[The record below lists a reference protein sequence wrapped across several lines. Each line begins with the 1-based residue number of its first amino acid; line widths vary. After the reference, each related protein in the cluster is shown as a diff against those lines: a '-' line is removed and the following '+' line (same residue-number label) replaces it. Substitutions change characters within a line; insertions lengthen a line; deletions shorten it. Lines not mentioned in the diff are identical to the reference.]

1 MMYLILLTILLP
13 LVLGVYLY
21 FRKIE
26 NRNLKNIIIASVIAL
41 VVIINILLTFFTG
54 RFNLFKFSN
63 HLEVGFMIDGL
74 GSFFSI
80 AISIIWLLVTIY
92 SFEYMKHEE
101 NEDKFYCFYLLTFA
115 SLMGM
120 CYAKNL
126 ISAYVFFELVSLCS
140 FPLVMHSKTKESIK
154 AAMKYLFY
162 SLGGAFIALMG
173 VVMLSVPYGIR
184 DFTFGGYIV
193 YNPVCSSCM
202 GSIPYHSI
210 AVTLCVIGFGA
221 KAGMF
226 PLQSWLPTAHPVA
239 PSNASALLSGVITK
253 AGVFLIIRTLY
264 FVANPSVIVGT
275 VFHYVLV
282 ILALIT
288 IILGSVMAWSCK
300 DIKKRLA
307 YSSVSQISYILLG
320 LFMFNEVALAGSLIH
335 VLAHMCIKVTL
346 FLVAGAMIY
355 KTHKRNVDDLNGI
368 GKVMPIVMVCFS
380 IASLGLVGVPPLSG
394 FYSKW
399 FIASGALE
407 TSLGALKYIACAV
420 LLVSAIL
427 TAAYL
432 LPIMIKGFFVKDV
445 EVVKNEPNKLM
456 TIPLIILVSLVFL
469 VGMFSGYIIEYVLG
483 SL

>member
-1 MMYLILLTILLP
+1 MMYLILLTVLLP

-21 FRKIE
+21 FGKIE
-26 NRNLKNIIIASVIAL
+26 NRNLKNVIIASVVGL
-41 VVIINILLTFFTG
+41 VAVINILLTFFKG
-54 RFNLFKFSN
+54 EFNLFKFTES
-63 HLEVGFMIDGL
+63 LQVGFMIDGL

-80 AISIIWLLVTIY
+80 AISIIWLIVTIY

-101 NEDKFYCFYLLTFA
+101 NENKFYCFYLLTFA

-120 CYAKNL
+120 CYARNL

-162 SLGGAFIALMG
+162 SLGGAFVALIG
-173 VVMLSVPYGIR
+173 VVMLSFPYGIL
-184 DFTFGGYIV
+184 DFNYGGYIH
-193 YNPVCSSCM
+193 YGPACCSCL
-202 GSIPYHSI
+202 GSVPYHSI
-210 AVTLCVIGFGA
+210 ATFLCVIGFGA

-264 FVANPSVIVGT
+264 FVASPSVIDGT
-275 VFHYVLV
+275 IYHYVLI

-288 IILGSVMAWSCK
+288 IILGSSMAWSCK

-320 LFMFNEVALAGSLIH
+320 LFMFNTTALAGSLIH

-368 GKVMPIVMVCFS
+368 GKAMPIVMVCFS

-399 FIASGALE
+399 FIASGTLE
-407 TSLGALKYIACAV
+407 TSIGALKYIACAV

-432 LPIMIKGFFVKDV
+432 LPIMIKGFFTKDV
-445 EVVKNEPNKLM
+445 EVIKVEPNKLM

>member
-1 MMYLILLTILLP
+1 MYLILLTVLLP
-13 LVLGVYLY
+13 LVLGVCLY
-21 FRKIE
+21 FGKIE
-26 NRNLKNIIIASVIAL
+26 NRNLKNVIIASIVG
-41 VVIINILLTFFTG
+41 VVAVINILLTFFKG
-54 RFNLFKFSN
+54 EFNLFKFTES
-63 HLEVGFMIDGL
+63 LQVGFMIDGL

-101 NEDKFYCFYLLTFA
+101 NENKFYCFYLLTFA

-120 CYAKNL
+120 CYARNL

-162 SLGGAFIALMG
+162 SLGGAFVALIG
-173 VVMLSVPYGIR
+173 VVMLSFPYGIL
-184 DFTFGGYIV
+184 DFNYGGYIH
-193 YNPVCSSCM
+193 YGPACCSCM
-202 GSIPYHSI
+202 GSVPYHSI
-210 AVTLCVIGFGA
+210 ATFLCVIGFGA

-264 FVANPSVIVGT
+264 FVASPSVIDGT
-275 VFHYVLV
+275 IYHYVLI

-288 IILGSVMAWSCK
+288 IILGSSMAWSCK

-320 LFMFNEVALAGSLIH
+320 LFMFNKAALVGSLIH

-368 GKVMPIVMVCFS
+368 GKAMPIVMVCFS

-399 FIASGALE
+399 FIASGALA
-407 TSLGALKYIACAV
+407 TSIGALKYIACAV

-432 LPIMIKGFFVKDV
+432 LPIMIKGFFTKDV
-445 EVVKNEPNKLM
+445 EVVKVEPNKLM

-469 VGMFSGYIIEYVLG
+469 VGMFSGYIVDFIQGLM
-483 SL
+483 

>member
-1 MMYLILLTILLP
+1 MYLILLTILLP
-13 LVLGVYLY
+13 LLLGVYLY
-21 FRKIE
+21 FRKID
-26 NRNLKNIIIASVIAL
+26 NRNLKNTIIASIVGI
-41 VVIINILLTFFTG
+41 VVVINILLIFFKG
-54 RFNLFKFSN
+54 KFNLFGFTETLKI
-63 HLEVGFMIDGL
+63 GFMIDGL
-74 GSFFSI
+74 SSFFSI
-80 AISIIWLLVTIY
+80 AISVVWLLVTIY

-101 NEDKFYCFYLLTFA
+101 NENKFYSFYLLTFA

-120 CYAKNL
+120 CYARNL
-126 ISAYVFFELVSLCS
+126 ISAYLFFELVSLCS

-162 SLGGAFIALMG
+162 SLGGAFVALIG
-173 VVMLSVPYGIR
+173 VVMLSVKLGVN
-184 DFTFGGYIV
+184 DFSFVGLTNQTVTDTLY
-193 YNPVCSSCM
+193 Y
-202 GSIPYHSI
+202 SI
-210 AVTLCVIGFGA
+210 AIFLCVIGFGA

-264 FVANPSVIVGT
+264 YVVSLSVIEGT
-275 VFHYVLV
+275 ILHYSLV

-288 IILGSVMAWSCK
+288 IVLGSAMAWSCK

-320 LFMFNEVALAGSLIH
+320 LFMFNETALAGSLIH

-355 KTHKRNVDDLNGI
+355 KTHKRNVDELIGI
-368 GKVMPIVMVCFS
+368 GKIMPIVMVCFS
-380 IASLGLVGVPPLSG
+380 VASLGLVGVPPLSG

-399 FIASGALE
+399 FIATGALE
-407 TSLGALKYIACAV
+407 ASIGVLKYISCVV
-420 LLVSAIL
+420 LLISAIL

-432 LPIMIKGFFVKDV
+432 LPIMIKGFFVKNE
-445 EVVKNEPNKLM
+445 EVIKNEPNKLM
-456 TIPLIILVSLVFL
+456 TLPLIVLVSLVFL
-469 VGMFSGYIIEYVLG
+469 VGMFSGYIVDFIQGLM
-483 SL
+483 

>member
-1 MMYLILLTILLP
+1 MMYLILLTVLLP

-21 FRKIE
+21 FGKIE
-26 NRNLKNIIIASVIAL
+26 NRNLKNIIIASIVGIVA
-41 VVIINILLTFFTG
+41 VINILLTFFKG
-54 RFNLFKFSN
+54 EFNLFKFTES
-63 HLEVGFMIDGL
+63 LQVGFMIDGL

-101 NEDKFYCFYLLTFA
+101 NENKFYCFYLLTFA

-120 CYAKNL
+120 CYARNL

-162 SLGGAFIALMG
+162 SLGGAFVALIG
-173 VVMLSVPYGIR
+173 VVMLIVKLGANDFSFDVFTYKGVLGDTIYYSVAL
-184 DFTFGGYIV
+184 F
-193 YNPVCSSCM
+193 
-202 GSIPYHSI
+202 
-210 AVTLCVIGFGA
+210 LCVIGFGA

-264 FVANPSVIVGT
+264 FVVSPSVIEGT
-275 VFHYVLV
+275 IFHYVLI

-288 IILGSVMAWSCK
+288 VTLGSSMAWSCK

-320 LFMFNEVALAGSLIH
+320 LFMFNETALVGSLIH

-368 GKVMPIVMVCFS
+368 GKAMPIVMVCFS

-407 TSLGALKYIACAV
+407 TSIGALKYIACAV

-432 LPIMIKGFFVKDV
+432 LPIMIKGFFTKDV
-445 EVVKNEPNKLM
+445 EVIKVEPNKLM

-469 VGMFSGYIIEYVLG
+469 VGMFSGYIIDFIQGLM
-483 SL
+483 

>member
-1 MMYLILLTILLP
+1 MMYLILLTVLLP

-21 FRKIE
+21 FGKIE
-26 NRNLKNIIIASVIAL
+26 NRNLKNIIIASIVG
-41 VVIINILLTFFTG
+41 VVAVINILLTFFKG
-54 RFNLFKFSN
+54 EFNLFKFTES
-63 HLEVGFMIDGL
+63 LQVGFMIDGL

-120 CYAKNL
+120 CYARNL

-162 SLGGAFIALMG
+162 SLGGAFVALIG
-173 VVMLSVPYGIR
+173 VVMLIVKLGANDFSFDVFTYKGTLGDTIYYSVAL
-184 DFTFGGYIV
+184 F
-193 YNPVCSSCM
+193 
-202 GSIPYHSI
+202 
-210 AVTLCVIGFGA
+210 LCVIGFGA

-264 FVANPSVIVGT
+264 FVVSPSVIEGT
-275 VFHYVLV
+275 IFHYVLI

-288 IILGSVMAWSCK
+288 IILGSSMAWSCK

-320 LFMFNEVALAGSLIH
+320 LFMFNETALVGSLIH

-368 GKVMPIVMVCFS
+368 GKAMPIVMVCFS

-407 TSLGALKYIACAV
+407 TSIGALKYIACAV

-432 LPIMIKGFFVKDV
+432 LPIMIKGFFTKDV
-445 EVVKNEPNKLM
+445 EVIKVEPNKLM

-469 VGMFSGYIIEYVLG
+469 VGMFSGYIIDFIQGLM
-483 SL
+483 

>member
-1 MMYLILLTILLP
+1 MMYLILLTVLLP

-21 FRKIE
+21 FGKIE
-26 NRNLKNIIIASVIAL
+26 NRNLKNIIIASIVG
-41 VVIINILLTFFTG
+41 VVAVINILLTFFKG
-54 RFNLFKFSN
+54 EFNLFKFTES
-63 HLEVGFMIDGL
+63 LQVGFMIDGL

-120 CYAKNL
+120 CYARNL

-162 SLGGAFIALMG
+162 SLGGAFVALIG
-173 VVMLSVPYGIR
+173 VVMLIVKLGVNDFSFDVFTYKGVLGDTIYYSVAL
-184 DFTFGGYIV
+184 F
-193 YNPVCSSCM
+193 
-202 GSIPYHSI
+202 
-210 AVTLCVIGFGA
+210 LCVIGFGA

-264 FVANPSVIVGT
+264 FVVSPSVIEGT
-275 VFHYVLV
+275 IFHYVLI

-288 IILGSVMAWSCK
+288 IILGSSMAWSCK

-320 LFMFNEVALAGSLIH
+320 LFMFNETALVGSLIH

-368 GKVMPIVMVCFS
+368 GKAMPIVMVCFS

-407 TSLGALKYIACAV
+407 TSIGALKYIACAV

-432 LPIMIKGFFVKDV
+432 LPIMIKGFFTKDV
-445 EVVKNEPNKLM
+445 EVIKAEPNKLM

-469 VGMFSGYIIEYVLG
+469 VGMFSGYIIDFIQGLM
-483 SL
+483 

>member
-1 MMYLILLTILLP
+1 MMYLILLTVLLP

-21 FRKIE
+21 FGKIE
-26 NRNLKNIIIASVIAL
+26 NRNLKNIIIASIVG
-41 VVIINILLTFFTG
+41 VVAVINILLTFFKG
-54 RFNLFKFSN
+54 EFNLFKFTES
-63 HLEVGFMIDGL
+63 LQVGFMIDGL

-120 CYAKNL
+120 CYARNL

-162 SLGGAFIALMG
+162 SLGGAFVALIG
-173 VVMLSVPYGIR
+173 VVMLIVKLGVNDFSFDVFTYKGVLGDTIYYSVAL
-184 DFTFGGYIV
+184 F
-193 YNPVCSSCM
+193 
-202 GSIPYHSI
+202 
-210 AVTLCVIGFGA
+210 LCVIGFGA

-264 FVANPSVIVGT
+264 FVVSPSVIEGT
-275 VFHYVLV
+275 IFHYVLI

-288 IILGSVMAWSCK
+288 IILGSSMAWSCK

-320 LFMFNEVALAGSLIH
+320 LFMFNETALVGSLIH

-368 GKVMPIVMVCFS
+368 GKAMPIVMVCFS

-407 TSLGALKYIACAV
+407 TSIGALKYIACAV

-432 LPIMIKGFFVKDV
+432 LPIMIKGFFTKDV
-445 EVVKNEPNKLM
+445 EVIKVEPNKLM

-469 VGMFSGYIIEYVLG
+469 VGMFSGYIVDFIQGLM
-483 SL
+483 

>member
-26 NRNLKNIIIASVIAL
+26 NRNLKNIIIASVVGL
-41 VVIINILLTFFTG
+41 VVIINILLTFFKG
-54 RFNLFKFSN
+54 EFNLFKFTENLS
-63 HLEVGFMIDGL
+63 VGFMIDGL

-120 CYAKNL
+120 CYARNL

-162 SLGGAFIALMG
+162 SLGGAFVALIG
-173 VVMLSVPYGIR
+173 VVMLSVKLGVN
-184 DFTFGGYIV
+184 DFSFVGLTTQTLSDALYYSVAIF
-193 YNPVCSSCM
+193 
-202 GSIPYHSI
+202 
-210 AVTLCVIGFGA
+210 LCVIGFGA

-253 AGVFLIIRTLY
+253 AGVFLIIRTLFY
-264 FVANPSVIVGT
+264 VVSLNVIKGT
-275 VFHYVLV
+275 LFHYVLI

-288 IILGSVMAWSCK
+288 IILGSAMAWSCK

-420 LLVSAIL
+420 LLVSAI
-427 TAAYL
+427 
-432 LPIMIKGFFVKDV
+432 
-445 EVVKNEPNKLM
+445 
-456 TIPLIILVSLVFL
+456 
-469 VGMFSGYIIEYVLG
+469 
-483 SL
+483 

>member
-26 NRNLKNIIIASVIAL
+26 NRNLKNIIIASVVGL
-41 VVIINILLTFFTG
+41 VVIINILLTFFKG
-54 RFNLFKFSN
+54 EFNLFKFTENLS
-63 HLEVGFMIDGL
+63 VGFMIDGL

-120 CYAKNL
+120 CYARNL

-162 SLGGAFIALMG
+162 SLGGAFVALIG
-173 VVMLSVPYGIR
+173 VVMLSVKLGVN
-184 DFTFGGYIV
+184 DFSFVGLTTQTLSDALYYSVAIF
-193 YNPVCSSCM
+193 
-202 GSIPYHSI
+202 
-210 AVTLCVIGFGA
+210 LCVIGFGA

-253 AGVFLIIRTLY
+253 AGVFLIIRTLFY
-264 FVANPSVIVGT
+264 VVSLNVIKGT
-275 VFHYVLV
+275 LFHYVLI

-288 IILGSVMAWSCK
+288 IILGSAMAWSCK

-445 EVVKNEPNKLM
+445 EVVKSEPNKLM

>member
-1 MMYLILLTILLP
+1 MMYLILLTVLLP

-21 FRKIE
+21 FGKIE
-26 NRNLKNIIIASVIAL
+26 NRNLKNVIIASIVG
-41 VVIINILLTFFTG
+41 VVAVINILLTFFKG
-54 RFNLFKFSN
+54 EFNLFKFTES
-63 HLEVGFMIDGL
+63 LQVGFMIDGL

-80 AISIIWLLVTIY
+80 AISIIWLIVTIY

-101 NEDKFYCFYLLTFA
+101 NENKFYCFYLLTFA

-120 CYAKNL
+120 CYARNL

-162 SLGGAFIALMG
+162 SLGGAFVALIG
-173 VVMLSVPYGIR
+173 VVMLSFPYGIL
-184 DFTFGGYIV
+184 DFNYGGYIH
-193 YNPVCSSCM
+193 YGPACCSCL
-202 GSIPYHSI
+202 GSVPYHSI
-210 AVTLCVIGFGA
+210 ATFLCVIGFGA

-264 FVANPSVIVGT
+264 FVASPSVIDGT
-275 VFHYVLV
+275 IYHYVLI

-288 IILGSVMAWSCK
+288 IILGSSMAWSCK

-320 LFMFNEVALAGSLIH
+320 LFMFNTTALAGSLIH

-368 GKVMPIVMVCFS
+368 GKAMPIVMVCFS

-399 FIASGALE
+399 FIASGTLE
-407 TSLGALKYIACAV
+407 TSIGALKYIACAV

-432 LPIMIKGFFVKDV
+432 LPIMIKGFFTKDV
-445 EVVKNEPNKLM
+445 EVIKVEPNKLM

>member
-26 NRNLKNIIIASVIAL
+26 NRNLKNIIIASVVGL
-41 VVIINILLTFFTG
+41 VVIINILLTFFKG
-54 RFNLFKFSN
+54 EFNLFKFTENLS
-63 HLEVGFMIDGL
+63 VGFMIDGL

-120 CYAKNL
+120 CYARNL

-162 SLGGAFIALMG
+162 SLGGAFVALIG
-173 VVMLSVPYGIR
+173 VVMLSVKLGVN
-184 DFTFGGYIV
+184 DFSFVGLTTQTLSDALYYSVAIF
-193 YNPVCSSCM
+193 
-202 GSIPYHSI
+202 
-210 AVTLCVIGFGA
+210 LCVIGFGA

-253 AGVFLIIRTLY
+253 AGVFLIIRTLFY
-264 FVANPSVIVGT
+264 VVSLNVIKGT
-275 VFHYVLV
+275 LFHYVLI

-288 IILGSVMAWSCK
+288 IILGSAMAWSCK

-469 VGMFSGYIIEYVLG
+469 VGMFSGYIFDFIQGLI
-483 SL
+483 

>member
-1 MMYLILLTILLP
+1 MMYLILLTVLLP

-21 FRKIE
+21 FGKIE
-26 NRNLKNIIIASVIAL
+26 NRNLKNIIIASIVG
-41 VVIINILLTFFTG
+41 VVAVINILLTFFKG
-54 RFNLFKFSN
+54 EFNLFKFTES
-63 HLEVGFMIDGL
+63 LQVGFMIDGL

-101 NEDKFYCFYLLTFA
+101 NENKFYCFYLLTFA

-120 CYAKNL
+120 CYARNL

-162 SLGGAFIALMG
+162 SLGGAFVALIG
-173 VVMLSVPYGIR
+173 VVMLIVKLGANDFSFDVFTYKGVLGDTIYYSVAL
-184 DFTFGGYIV
+184 F
-193 YNPVCSSCM
+193 
-202 GSIPYHSI
+202 
-210 AVTLCVIGFGA
+210 LCVIGFGA

-264 FVANPSVIVGT
+264 FTANPSVIDGT
-275 VFHYVLV
+275 IYHYVLI

-288 IILGSVMAWSCK
+288 IILGSSMAWSCK

-320 LFMFNEVALAGSLIH
+320 LFMFNKAALVGSLIH

-368 GKVMPIVMVCFS
+368 GKAMPIVMVCFS

-407 TSLGALKYIACAV
+407 TSIGALKYIACAV

-432 LPIMIKGFFVKDV
+432 LPIMIKGFFTKDV
-445 EVVKNEPNKLM
+445 EVIKVEPNKLM

-469 VGMFSGYIIEYVLG
+469 VGMFSGYIVDFIQGLM
-483 SL
+483 

>member
-1 MMYLILLTILLP
+1 MMYLILLTVLLP

-21 FRKIE
+21 FGKIE
-26 NRNLKNIIIASVIAL
+26 NRNLKNIIIASIVG
-41 VVIINILLTFFTG
+41 VVAVINILLTFFKG
-54 RFNLFKFSN
+54 EFNLFKFTES
-63 HLEVGFMIDGL
+63 LQVGFMIDGL

-120 CYAKNL
+120 CYARNL

-162 SLGGAFIALMG
+162 SLGGAFVALIG
-173 VVMLSVPYGIR
+173 VVMLIVKLGANDFSFDVFTYKGTLGDTIYYSVAL
-184 DFTFGGYIV
+184 F
-193 YNPVCSSCM
+193 
-202 GSIPYHSI
+202 
-210 AVTLCVIGFGA
+210 LCVIGFGA

-264 FVANPSVIVGT
+264 FVVSPSVIEGT
-275 VFHYVLV
+275 IFHYVLI

-288 IILGSVMAWSCK
+288 IILGSSMAWSCK

-320 LFMFNEVALAGSLIH
+320 LFMFNETALVGSLIH

-368 GKVMPIVMVCFS
+368 GKAMPIVMVCFS

-407 TSLGALKYIACAV
+407 TSIGALKYIACAV

-432 LPIMIKGFFVKDV
+432 LPIMIKGFFTKDV
-445 EVVKNEPNKLM
+445 EVIKVEPNKLM

-469 VGMFSGYIIEYVLG
+469 VGMFSGYIVDFIQGLM
-483 SL
+483 

>member
-26 NRNLKNIIIASVIAL
+26 NRNLKNIIIASVVGL
-41 VVIINILLTFFTG
+41 VVIINILLTFFKG
-54 RFNLFKFSN
+54 EFNLFKFTENLS
-63 HLEVGFMIDGL
+63 VGFMIDGL

-120 CYAKNL
+120 CYARNL

-162 SLGGAFIALMG
+162 SLGGAFVALIG
-173 VVMLSVPYGIR
+173 VVMLSVKLGVN
-184 DFTFGGYIV
+184 DFSFVGLTTQTLSDALYYSVAIF
-193 YNPVCSSCM
+193 
-202 GSIPYHSI
+202 
-210 AVTLCVIGFGA
+210 LCVIGFGA

-253 AGVFLIIRTLY
+253 AGVFLIIRTLFY
-264 FVANPSVIVGT
+264 VVSLNVIKGT
-275 VFHYVLV
+275 LFHYVLI

-288 IILGSVMAWSCK
+288 IILGSAMAWSCK

-380 IASLGLVGVPPLSG
+380 VASLGLVGVPPLSG

-469 VGMFSGYIIEYVLG
+469 VGMFSGYIFDFIQGLI
-483 SL
+483 

>member
-1 MMYLILLTILLP
+1 MMYLILLTVLLP

-21 FRKIE
+21 FGKIE
-26 NRNLKNIIIASVIAL
+26 NRNLKNVIIASIVG
-41 VVIINILLTFFTG
+41 VVAVINILLTFFKG
-54 RFNLFKFSN
+54 EFNLFKFTES
-63 HLEVGFMIDGL
+63 LQVGFMIDGL

-120 CYAKNL
+120 CYARNL

-162 SLGGAFIALMG
+162 SLGGAFVALIG
-173 VVMLSVPYGIR
+173 VVMLIVKLGANDFSFDVFTYKGTLGDTIYYSVAL
-184 DFTFGGYIV
+184 F
-193 YNPVCSSCM
+193 
-202 GSIPYHSI
+202 
-210 AVTLCVIGFGA
+210 LCVIGFGA

-264 FVANPSVIVGT
+264 FVVSPSVIEGT
-275 VFHYVLV
+275 IFHYVLI

-288 IILGSVMAWSCK
+288 IILGSSMAWSCK

-320 LFMFNEVALAGSLIH
+320 LFMFNETALVGSLIH

-368 GKVMPIVMVCFS
+368 GKAMPIVMVCFS

-407 TSLGALKYIACAV
+407 TSIGALKYIACAV

-432 LPIMIKGFFVKDV
+432 LPIMIKGFFTKDV
-445 EVVKNEPNKLM
+445 EVIKVEPNKLM

-469 VGMFSGYIIEYVLG
+469 VGMFSGYIIDFIQGLM
-483 SL
+483 

>member
-1 MMYLILLTILLP
+1 MMYLILLTVLLP

-21 FRKIE
+21 FGKIE
-26 NRNLKNIIIASVIAL
+26 NRNLKNIIIASIVGIVA
-41 VVIINILLTFFTG
+41 VINILLTFFKG
-54 RFNLFKFSN
+54 EFNLFKFTES
-63 HLEVGFMIDGL
+63 LQVGFMIDGL

-120 CYAKNL
+120 CYARNL

-162 SLGGAFIALMG
+162 SLGGAFVALIG
-173 VVMLSVPYGIR
+173 VVMLIVKLGANDFSFDVFTYKGTLGDTIYYSVAL
-184 DFTFGGYIV
+184 F
-193 YNPVCSSCM
+193 
-202 GSIPYHSI
+202 
-210 AVTLCVIGFGA
+210 LCVIGFGA

-264 FVANPSVIVGT
+264 FVVSPSVIEGT
-275 VFHYVLV
+275 IFHYVLI

-288 IILGSVMAWSCK
+288 IILGSSMAWSCK

-320 LFMFNEVALAGSLIH
+320 LFMFNETALVGSLIH

-368 GKVMPIVMVCFS
+368 GKAMPIVMVCFS

-407 TSLGALKYIACAV
+407 TSIGALKYIACAV

-432 LPIMIKGFFVKDV
+432 LPIMIKGFFTKDV
-445 EVVKNEPNKLM
+445 EVIKVEPNKLM

-469 VGMFSGYIIEYVLG
+469 VGMFSGYIVDFIQGLM
-483 SL
+483 